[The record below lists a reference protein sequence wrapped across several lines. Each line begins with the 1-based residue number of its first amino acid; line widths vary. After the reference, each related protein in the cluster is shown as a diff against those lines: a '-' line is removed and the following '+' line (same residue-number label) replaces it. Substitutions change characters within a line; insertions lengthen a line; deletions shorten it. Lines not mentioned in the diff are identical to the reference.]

1 MSKVSLTEFRAA
13 LGLAMIDRL
22 DVVAIRIEQESGVIA
37 GMIVGTF
44 AGRAIVL
51 AAGF

>member
-1 MSKVSLTEFRAA
+1 MSKVSLTEFGAA
-13 LGLAMIDRL
+13 LGFAVIDGL
-22 DVVAIRIEQESGVIA
+22 DVVAVRIEQESGVIA

-44 AGRAIVL
+44 AGRAIVF